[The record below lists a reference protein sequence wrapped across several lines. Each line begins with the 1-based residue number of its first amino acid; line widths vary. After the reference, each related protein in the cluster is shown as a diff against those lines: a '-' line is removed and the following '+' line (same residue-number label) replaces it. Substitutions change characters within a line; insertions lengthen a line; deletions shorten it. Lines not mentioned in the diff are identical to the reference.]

1 MDNKVD
7 QEVKIIYIPVVDL
20 SDEQK
25 VLFDTLLE
33 VENDHKDWDLLAAE
47 SNVII
52 HKKRVTE
59 AGMVMPLKL
68 HAVFPDIGFD
78 VLAEMIIEPEI
89 RRQWD
94 HVEGFDIIDVLATN
108 EDIIY
113 TYIKV
118 NFTILKKKLID
129 LECFPNG

>member
-1 MDNKVD
+1 M
-7 QEVKIIYIPVVDL
+7 
-20 SDEQK
+20 
-25 VLFDTLLE
+25 LE
-33 VENDHKDWDLLAAE
+33 VENNHSNWELLAAE

-52 HKKRVTE
+52 NIKQAE
-59 AGMVMPLKL
+59 SGMVMPLKL
-68 HAVFPDIGFD
+68 HAVFPDISFN
-78 VLAEMIIEPEI
+78 VLAEMIIEPTI

-118 NFTILKKKLID
+118 SYI
-129 LECFPNG
+129 P

>member
-1 MDNKVD
+1 MDAKKTTNK
-7 QEVKIIYIPVVDL
+7 QKEEPKYIPVVTL
-20 SDEQK
+20 NDEQK
-25 VLFDTLLE
+25 GLFEELLK

-52 HKKRVTE
+52 HKKRVAE

-68 HAVFPDIGFD
+68 HAVFPDISFET
-78 VLAEMIIEPEI
+78 LAEMIIEPTI

-118 NFTILKKKLID
+118 ILLPVIDQNFN
-129 LECFPNG
+129 FS